1 MEVRWKIERGGEVK
15 EKPAASAAR
24 LDAPARTSHRA
35 DEGQGSGMK
44 NEARDRGEKRQRS
57 EKNHSLI
64 SIYLVRWRAGESLV
78 IEIKSVGQ
86 REGVLIL

>member
-35 DEGQGSGMK
+35 DEGQGLGMK
-44 NEARDRGEKRQRS
+44 NEARDREKRQRS

-64 SIYLVRWRAGESLV
+64 SIYLVRWRTGESWV
-78 IEIKSVGQ
+78 IEIKSVGE
-86 REGVLIL
+86 REDIGLI